1 MKKFISKIKK
11 RLHNT
16 GSSLILVIVALAFIG
31 ILVGALLTAVAFSYR
46 QKLYDYNA
54 KSNFYYLDQAMDEI
68 YAGVGAK
75 TVEALTSAYE
85 KTREEI
91 VWFDMQS
98 ESYKN
103 DTDEEANKKF
113 KDNFM
118 GSFADASGSTDYWK
132 IVHSTDPDTVAYK
145 KSIVY
150 AMTTMISNESI
161 TLDDSKLKLQYIY
174 VDGSNNPMPARD
186 TVDNSIP
193 VERLS
198 KVVLKNVR
206 LTRTSKYNRSTANGV
221 FTQTISSDIEIT
233 RPDFN
238 VAFDNLNVD
247 MSTLFEYTIVADS
260 GVDFDRIDGNILT
273 ISGNIYAA
281 SDFYNKDYNGYGGYK
296 STLTTSFSRTQ
307 GTETIEYPVNKVSRY
322 TYTDL
327 NSNDLFN
334 NGQVI
339 SAHSVQSANVYD
351 GQNDRSKYSGF
362 YIDGGRV
369 NILADTM
376 IVPGSI
382 SVMNGGNLSVYGKNS
397 IDEGLAEIWAD
408 EVVLAGYSLPG
419 LTADSGVGASAFFNA
434 NMYVKDD
441 SQIES
446 NYSKLTFA
454 GGYYGFSNSQTP
466 DQRSFIPTV
475 AKGKSTDHA
484 NIYQTELID
493 SSGNHVGTENRGH
506 YNSSS
511 ILINGE
517 NATLDLTE
525 TKNLFIAGRSYIELS
540 KNKTGSSQ
548 KTVDANK
555 TKGPTNDVTYTEKT
569 YQYDASLDDYK
580 TGESVSIKSSQL
592 AYYPSKASGTLEK
605 DASYNDTT
613 KKGKGTFTLTSGA
626 TGSVLNNCK
635 LFIKYFG
642 PATSTQGIVIPLTIQ
657 EVKINPGAVNESD
670 KTYYYIDFEEVVRRL
685 TQSTDPTVSNIIQN
699 NSTFTNM
706 GFPTSYDATVEAN
719 ISYWADM
726 VKQAFIKDYC
736 DYFNFCVNKNSNE
749 KLDWMGYE
757 IDYDDPS
764 MATARNLGLK
774 MDDATFAMT
783 YPQTDTYILDE
794 FDERDKINK
803 VAAEL
808 QNVTNYQ
815 DFKVSNVEL
824 PTKSTDKVSTS
835 GTITNTEKWLDE
847 VVTSGNN
854 KYYVATSV
862 QKNNYDQINSTLN
875 GENEGTANTND
886 TGNGSLNRNQREAKT
901 SAFAADYSK
910 HYNYVKYALKDVYT
924 SSEEA
929 TFLDTMITAN
939 GEGAI
944 TPINY
949 YMNYDMFADIMAN
962 YPADLSAHTPGG
974 INPDNLDLGQY
985 KIYAS
990 ENDITIDGGNPTTN
1004 PPQEITGIIV
1014 TKGDVYFKNVSQFNG
1029 LIICGGKVYI
1039 TTDNTALAS
1048 ISSTKLCRNMI
1059 REVINQATKYRKP
1072 ADIPTDPADPDY
1084 VDQHDPIFIQNQK
1097 DALTA
1102 IRFLR
1107 LFKAYKGIADQAEN
1121 GEYHK
1126 SGAKLD
1132 ITNIDYS
1139 DVLRYNNW
1147 MRNVD

>member
-1 MKKFISKIKK
+1 MKKYLNKIMK

-91 VWFDMQS
+91 VYFDLTS

-103 DTDEEANKKF
+103 DPDDVANKKF

-132 IVHSTDPDTVAYK
+132 VIHKSDPDQTAYK

-150 AMTTMISNESI
+150 HMSTMITNESI
-161 TLDDSKLKLQYIY
+161 TLDDSKMKLQYIY
-174 VDGSNNPMPARD
+174 IDSTGNPLPAVDA
-186 TVDNSIP
+186 VDNTIP

-206 LTRTSKYNRSTANGV
+206 LTRTAKYNRSTANGM

-238 VAFDNLNVD
+238 VSFDNLNVD
-247 MSTLFEYTIVADS
+247 MSTLFDYWVVADS
-260 GVDFDRIDGNILT
+260 GVDIDRIDGNILT
-273 ISGNIYAA
+273 MSGNIYAA
-281 SDFYNKDYNGYGGYK
+281 SDFYNKDYNAYG
-296 STLTTSFSRTQ
+296 STSVSTSSFDWNQ
-307 GTETIEYPVNKVSRY
+307 GDKVVTYPVNKVSKY
-322 TYTDL
+322 TYDAT
-327 NSNDLFN
+327 NGGTLFN
-334 NGQVI
+334 NGHVMA
-339 SAHSVQSANVYD
+339 SATAQSANLYD
-351 GQNDRSKYSGF
+351 GKNDRSKYSGF
-362 YIDGGRV
+362 YIDSGRV

-382 SVMNGGNLSVYGKNS
+382 AVMNGGNLSVYGKNS
-397 IDEGLAEIWAD
+397 ADVTSADVWAD

-419 LTADSGVGASAFFNA
+419 LTADSGVGSSAYFNA
-434 NMYVKDD
+434 NMYIKDD
-441 SQIES
+441 TQIES
-446 NYSKLTFA
+446 NYSKLSLA

-466 DQRSFIPTV
+466 DNRSFIPTV

-493 SSGNHVGTENRGH
+493 GSGNHVGTENRGH

-517 NATLDLTE
+517 KATLDLTE
-525 TKNLFIAGRSYIELS
+525 TENLFIAGRSYIELS

-555 TKGPTNDVTYTEKT
+555 GNGTVKNVEYTDKT
-569 YQYDASLDDYK
+569 YQYDASLNDYK
-580 TGESVSIKSSQL
+580 TGESVSVKSSQL
-592 AYYPSKASGTLEK
+592 AYYPNKASGTLEK

-613 KKGKGTFTLTSGA
+613 KRGKGTFKLTGGA
-626 TGSVLNNCK
+626 NGSILNSCK
-635 LFIKYFG
+635 LFNKYFG
-642 PATSTQGIVIPLTIQ
+642 YPASTSEGIEIPLTIQ
-657 EVKINPGAVNESD
+657 EVTINPGTSVAKD
-670 KTYYYIDFEEVVRRL
+670 KTYYYIDFEQVVRNL
-685 TQSTDPTVSNIIQN
+685 IQN
-699 NSTFTNM
+699 NGTIISTNSTFTGM
-706 GFPTSYDATVEAN
+706 DFPTTYDSTVESQ

-736 DYFNFCVNKNSNE
+736 DYFNFCVNKNSDT

-764 MATARNLGLK
+764 KATARNFGAP
-774 MDDATFAMT
+774 MDDATFRST
-783 YPQTDTYILDE
+783 YPETDVWILDE
-794 FDERDKINK
+794 FDQRDRINK

-808 QNVTNYQ
+808 QDVTNYQ
-815 DFKVSNVEL
+815 DFAISKIDL
-824 PTKSTDKVSTS
+824 PTKYGTNTDSINTS
-835 GTITNTEKWLDE
+835 GTITHTEKWLDE
-847 VVTSGNN
+847 VVTSTNN
-854 KYYVATSV
+854 TYYVATALN
-862 QKNNYDQINSTLN
+862 KNNYSNITSTLK
-875 GENEGTANTND
+875 GANEGADNNHS
-886 TGNGSLNRNQREAKT
+886 TGSGSDSRAIRESKT
-901 SAFAADYSK
+901 SDFAMDYAK

-924 SSEEA
+924 GGAAAGQSEAE
-929 TFLDTMITAN
+929 FLDTMIAAN

-949 YMNYDMFADIMAN
+949 YMNYDRFTNITSLYGAD
-962 YPADLSAHTPGG
+962 G
-974 INPDNLDLGQY
+974 INPTNLDLGQY
-985 KIYAS
+985 KVWAS
-990 ENDITIDGGNPTTN
+990 ENDITIEGGSSLS
-1004 PPQEITGIIV
+1004 EITGIII
-1014 TKGDVYFKNVSQFNG
+1014 TKGDVYFHNVSKFNG

-1039 TTDNTALAS
+1039 TTSNSALAS
-1048 ISSTKLCRNMI
+1048 ISSTKLCRNII
-1059 REVINQATKYRKP
+1059 REAINKATKYR
-1072 ADIPTDPADPDY
+1072 DVSSLPTDPSDPDY
-1084 VDQHDPIFIQNQK
+1084 VDPTSSVFIQSQN
-1097 DALTA
+1097 DAKVA
-1102 IRFLR
+1102 IEFLR
-1107 LFKAYKGIADQAEN
+1107 LFKAYSEIADKAEN